1 MVDRDRSRTPATQL
15 VEPRSTEKK
24 TEQSSVLFS
33 LNELM
38 QLEGQRIEEESSR
51 EREARE
57 REHAAKMEAELR
69 LRVADEAR
77 RKADAE
83 RRHAEELSLR
93 EEEARLAAMREA
105 TLERARIETLDRAR
119 LAELEL
125 VHKHEQVLR
134 RDEADRT
141 SSRMRAA
148 LVAVV
153 TGALLIGGAGIGY
166 YFGVVQPK
174 DEATRRELAE
184 KAATAE
190 AVARD
195 RRAEVDALAR
205 REAGLEREL
214 DGIRSQNSALPVVPT
229 LTANASAP
237 PVIRPTATVTVV
249 IPPPQP
255 RVCSARERLD
265 PASTCIDG
273 M

>member
-1 MVDRDRSRTPATQL
+1 MVHRERPRPTP
-15 VEPRSTEKK
+15 VPESPKK

-38 QLEGQRIEEESSR
+38 QLEGQRIEEESNR

-83 RRHAEELSLR
+83 RRHAEEVAAR
-93 EEEARLAAMREA
+93 EEAARLAAMHEA
-105 TLERARIETLDRAR
+105 TVERARIEALDRAR

-125 VHKHEQVLR
+125 VHKHEQALR
-134 RDEADRT
+134 RNDADRA
-141 SSRMRAA
+141 SSRLRTT

-153 TGALLIGGAGIGY
+153 VGSMLIGGAGLGY

-190 AVARD
+190 AIARE
-195 RRAEVDALAR
+195 RRAEVDALAQK
-205 REAGLEREL
+205 EAGLAREI
-214 DGIRSQNSALPVVPT
+214 DGIRSQNSALPVVPS
-229 LTANASAP
+229 LSASTRP
-237 PVIRPTATVTVV
+237 LIRPTAGPTMVPSVV
-249 IPPPQP
+249 PPVPTG